1 MEKKKN
7 GIIYKST
14 NLINN
19 KIYIGYTTQT
29 FKTRIRRHN
38 YGKSY
43 FNKALKKYGKDNFK
57 WEIIESE
64 IPYELLGE
72 RETYHIKQFQS
83 NISKYGYNLTKGGDG
98 NLSGNRRKR
107 YIPTTLDEY
116 LDFIELI
123 EINKPEIIDEYKP
136 IIESKINMLCLV

>member
-1 MEKKKN
+1 MAKKN

-19 KIYIGYTTQT
+19 KIYIGYTTQQ
-29 FKTRIRRHN
+29 FKKRIQGHN

-43 FNKALKKYGKDNFK
+43 FSKALKKYGKDNFK

-72 RETYHIKQFQS
+72 RETYYIKQFQS
-83 NISKYGYNLTKGGDG
+83 NICKCGYNLTKGGDG

-107 YIPTTLDEY
+107 YDIPTTLEEY

-123 EINKPEIIDEYKP
+123 KINKPEIIDEYKP